1 MKIVLLLCAII
12 LSLSCSDS
20 QAFIPEASGG
30 AKVGSLLVIAGDEE
44 PQAMWIGSDIS
55 QVQKAKVQGG
65 KWDDMEG
72 LATLNQKQFFAI
84 TSHSLTKKGKR
95 RPEREQLFLMELSKN
110 SILVKKTWSLRDV
123 LLAYISKNLSQA
135 VKLDEVMTGTSDT
148 GGLNIEGLAFLK
160 NKLYLGLR
168 SPLTKNN
175 EAILLE
181 VSQTETS
188 PVVTGH
194 KFLDLKSN
202 GIRSLETD
210 GDKLIVLSGSQD
222 DTDTSFGL
230 HHFSPEVTS
239 TSHLQIQGFNQLL
252 RPESVINESA
262 DSLIFLQDFQENE
275 SQDVLVRL
283 AR

>member
-1 MKIVLLLCAII
+1 MKLIPLFCAII
-12 LSLSCSDS
+12 FSFSCSDS

-30 AKVGSLLVIAGDEE
+30 SKVGSLLVIAGDEE
-44 PQAMWIGSDIS
+44 PDAMWIGDDIS
-55 QVQKAKVQGG
+55 QVKKTKVQGG

-95 RPEREQLFLMELSKN
+95 RPEREQLFLMEVSQN
-110 SILVKKTWSLRDV
+110 TIAVKKTWSLRDV
-123 LLAYISKNLSQA
+123 LLTYISKNLSQA
-135 VKLDEVMTGTSDT
+135 VKLDEVITGTSDT
-148 GGLNIEGLAFLK
+148 GGLNIEGLAYLN

-175 EAILLE
+175 EAIMLE
-181 VSQTETS
+181 ISHAETS

-194 KFLDLKSN
+194 KVLDLKGN

-222 DTDTSFGL
+222 DSDTSFGL

-239 TSHLQIQGFNQLL
+239 ISHLQVRGFSQLL
-252 RPESVINESA
+252 RPESVINEIT
-262 DSLIFLQDFQENE
+262 DSLIFVQDFQENE
-275 SQDVLVRL
+275 AQDVLVRL